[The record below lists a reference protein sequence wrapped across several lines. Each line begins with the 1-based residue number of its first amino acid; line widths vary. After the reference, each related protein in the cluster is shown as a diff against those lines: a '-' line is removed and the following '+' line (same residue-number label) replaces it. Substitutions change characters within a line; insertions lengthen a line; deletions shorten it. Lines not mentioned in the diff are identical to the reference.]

1 MAALTE
7 LFRFQ
12 SENMTISVTFED
24 LSVKSVDNSR
34 YLTLSEVTITE
45 QFNMAGIRKDSGPG
59 KFLIIAEV

>member
-1 MAALTE
+1 MLIV
-7 LFRFQ
+7 
-12 SENMTISVTFED
+12 TISVTFED